1 MIKLMKWLDIAALSV
16 AALSIVVMML
26 IVSWDAVSRYLL
38 HAPLVWSFEIITYY
52 LLGISLYMA
61 VSATFKDGDHVNI
74 DLFRLMFPARLRNWI
89 DVVWCLMAAFV
100 FGLIAYAAWKA
111 MGQSMDRNQF
121 FPGIIRWP
129 AWVSYVPIIV
139 GSSLTV
145 LRLALHSFELA
156 VWGKDEDVVTFGE
169 PTE

>member
-74 DLFRLMFPARLRNWI
+74 DLFRVFFAPWVRARL
-89 DVVWCLMAAFV
+89 DAAWCLLSAGAFAIMV
-100 FGLIAYAAWKA
+100 YGAVK
-111 MGQSMDRNQF
+111 QSLRALERGTFM
-121 FPGIIRWP
+121 PGYIMWP
-129 AWVSYVPIIV
+129 AWITYAIIALGLAV
-139 GSSLTV
+139 LT
-145 LRLALHSFELA
+145 LRLVLHAAQLTLR
-156 VWGKDEDVVTFGE
+156 GEDNQVTVSGE